1 MRTFYVRPQR
11 EEGYGA
17 GDGTTYDNAWN
28 GLENVDWQAMAAG
41 DPAQLWLCGG
51 PGGPGGFMTVFVEWS
66 YLATAPQALSET
78 APQALGRQLWS
89 VTAG

>member
-11 EEGYGA
+11 EDGYGA

-28 GLENVDWQAMAAG
+28 GMDNVDWSVMSAG

-66 YLATAPQALSET
+66 YFEATAPRPFSSRES
-78 APQALGRQLWS
+78 S
-89 VTAG
+89 VAV